1 VHHALQEHPIQTI
14 TTATDRTGLTVP
26 TVTAAMKSLE
36 KAGIVRELTGKPRG
50 RVFGYDR
57 YLEVLN
63 EGTTSPPR
71 R

>member
-36 KAGIVRELTGKPRG
+36 KTGIVRELTGKPRG